1 MQRKAITEVVNVSQV
16 HETVPKVVDNV
27 SKVVDNPIEI
37 VDAVSEE
44 VEVMFDNIKLSC
56 IEVSRERNDERKRI
70 RSIIRD
76 VESRVNSDS
85 LKSWTNLSF
94 GFARLI
100 RAGGPFPHA
109 QPRILFFFYYSF
121 F

>member
-56 IEVSRERNDERKRI
+56 IEVSRERNDERKGI

-76 VESRVNSDS
+76 VESRVNSD
-85 LKSWTNLSF
+85 TNLSF